1 MRVGCGPSGI
11 VFHALS
17 RLFGNLELSAFGQR
31 QQNPA
36 LVRAKP
42 KAWSACAVHHDP
54 AYSYPGGC
62 HMKSKKRVMEDPV
75 VEEVR
80 RIRKAMWA
88 KGGGT
93 IQGYIRLIDRMEPPK
108 KDRRDRRKKK

>member
-1 MRVGCGPSGI
+1 
-11 VFHALS
+11 
-17 RLFGNLELSAFGQR
+17 
-31 QQNPA
+31 
-36 LVRAKP
+36 
-42 KAWSACAVHHDP
+42 
-54 AYSYPGGC
+54 
-62 HMKSKKRVMEDPV
+62 MKSKKRVMEDPV